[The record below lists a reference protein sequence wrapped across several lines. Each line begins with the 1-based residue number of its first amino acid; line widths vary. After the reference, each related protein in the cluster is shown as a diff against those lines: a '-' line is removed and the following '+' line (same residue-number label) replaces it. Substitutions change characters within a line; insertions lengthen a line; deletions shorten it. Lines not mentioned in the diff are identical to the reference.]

1 MDGVGWHQQDLTDNF
16 DNLTLLKLPPYS
28 PELNLMEPVW
38 QWLRQ
43 NALVNC
49 RVSGYGDIV
58 EQCSIAWN
66 ERKVRVIELCT
77 SQ

>member
-1 MDGVGWHQQDLTDNF
+1 M
-16 DNLTLLKLPPYS
+16 
-28 PELNLMEPVW
+28 ELVW

-43 NALVNC
+43 NALVNR

-58 EQCSIAWN
+58 EQCSIAWD